1 KDESARNQRLCACR
15 NEFRRVKGVQLED
28 VNAEQQAELARDP
41 LPLRGKSVVVTGVSR
56 RRGIGYATACRLAAY
71 GASVFCHHYS
81 PHDQEQAWGG
91 DDLDAV
97 LDGLRG
103 HLVGDARVADLHADL
118 TEPGA
123 PHQVVTTAATEFGR
137 VDALICNQ
145 ALSGS
150 DGPIGELNA

>member
-1 KDESARNQRLCACR
+1 MSAEHR
-15 NEFRRVKGVQLED
+15 D
-28 VNAEQQAELARDP
+28 ELAPDP
-41 LPLRGKSVVVTGVSR
+41 LPLHGRTVLVTGVSR

-97 LDGLRG
+97 LDGVRG

-118 TEPGA
+118 TEPEA
-123 PHQVVTTAATEFGR
+123 PQRVVTTAATEFGR

-150 DGPIGELNA
+150 DGPIGELNAAELDHHWAVNA